1 MAALDKSSQTLFGM
15 LAFHAERNTK
25 YVRLMKEFFMKHDLV
40 SVWEKFDV
48 DYTYQHN
55 NYTSLST
62 LDHFFVTERFLSN
75 CISAA
80 PLHFPDNK
88 SGHSPIMLK
97 ISVPEIAE
105 RTHVEPQIMARP
117 NWRKADE
124 FEIEDYSQALHAK
137 LSSWPRQEGIE

>member
-1 MAALDKSSQTLFGM
+1 MSKIFFVVSKKVNI
-15 LAFHAERNTK
+15 FHRIEP
-25 YVRLMKEFFMKHDLV
+25 KHDLV
-40 SVWEKFDV
+40 SVWEGFDV
-48 DYTYQHN
+48 DYTYQHY

-105 RTHVEPQIMARP
+105 RSHVEPQIIARP

-124 FEIEDYSQALHAK
+124 FEIEDYSQALHAR
-137 LSSWPRQEGIE
+137 LPQVL